1 MSCNRLLCAILLV
14 GAGTACRAD
23 RLQAMQVRYADAN
36 GQMKEFL
43 VVFCVLS
50 GVLPPQASAQSVSP
64 LAIQVTGGNV
74 TGHGEDY
81 RERVQPVVQLRAS
94 VRLLRRGHVAGVVGV
109 EWDSHP
115 VFQALKLIC
124 VVRADGSCIPQYP
137 WLSGVN
143 ASIGVIAAPHAR
155 IELGAGIGPGIYT
168 DGRTRVGAIAA
179 HLEGAAFPFQHVGL
193 MIGARRVVLPNYSG
207 GTLSLSSTVYGL
219 RVR

>member
-1 MSCNRLLCAILLV
+1 MQSVAVRHLAHGCRNRVSRGPAASHDVGYAEANGRMKKFLVILCA
-14 GAGTACRAD
+14 
-23 RLQAMQVRYADAN
+23 
-36 GQMKEFL
+36 
-43 VVFCVLS
+43 LS
-50 GVLPPQASAQSVSP
+50 RGLPPPASAQSVSP
-64 LAIQVTGGNV
+64 LAIQGTGGNV
-74 TGHGEDY
+74 TGHGGDY

-94 VRLLRRGHVAGVVGV
+94 VRFLRRAHVAGVVGV

-143 ASIGVIAAPHAR
+143 ASLGVIAAPHAR
-155 IELGAGIGPGIYT
+155 IELGAGIGPGSYA

-193 MIGARRVVLPNYSG
+193 MIGVRRVVLPNYYG
-207 GTLSLSSTVYGL
+207 GSLSLSSTVYGL
-219 RVR
+219 RLR